1 MLVFDNNLEGCRV
14 DFGEAPVYVRV
25 VARVGVF
32 CLEPETV
39 AVHVPGLVI
48 TYTFEFGGRILRKKR
63 LG

>member
-1 MLVFDNNLEGCRV
+1 
-14 DFGEAPVYVRV
+14 VYVRV